1 MSEKEVIITENI
13 FLNTTDS
20 GIVELLKSRDFDGI
34 ANIIIEKAPLFIAAV
49 IIVVAGIVVS
59 RLIGKLVV
67 KGMSAKGV
75 DPSVHSFIKTI
86 VMFIVNLIFIL
97 SALSTLNIDVNSFVT
112 ALGAAG
118 VTAGLGL
125 QASISQFASG
135 IQILFNH
142 PFKSGDFIDI
152 GSVSGKVQ
160 EIKMMYTALI
170 TPDNKRVIIPN
181 STITSSNIINYNA
194 ENKRRLDL
202 VYSISYGDD
211 IAKAKNVLAEVIK
224 SNERIL
230 TDPEPIN
237 AVKEHAASSV
247 NLACLIWC
255 TADEYWDV
263 FYAMQENVKLAFDEN
278 GISIPYGQLDVHI
291 TKE

>member
-1 MSEKEVIITENI
+1 MNC
-13 FLNTTDS
+13 FYLNADETT
-20 GIVELLKSRDFDGI
+20 ILELIKSKDFDGI
-34 ANIIIEKAPLFIAAV
+34 ANRIIAKMPQFIAAV
-49 IIVVAGIVVS
+49 VIIVAGIVVS
-59 RLIGKLVV
+59 KLVGKLVV
-67 KGMSAKGV
+67 KAMSAKGV

-86 VMFIVNLIFIL
+86 VMFIVNLIFVL

-118 VTAGLGL
+118 VTAGIGL

-142 PFKSGDFIDI
+142 PFKSGDFVDI

-160 EIKMMYTALI
+160 EIKMMYTVLI

-202 VYSISYGDD
+202 VYSISYNDN
-211 IAKAKNVLAEVIK
+211 IARAKEVILDVVK
-224 SNERIL
+224 KNDLIL
-230 TDPEPIN
+230 PDPAPVI
-237 AVKEHAASSV
+237 AVKEHAASSI
-247 NLACLIWC
+247 NLACLVWC
-255 TADEYWDV
+255 SGDNYWDA
-263 FYAMQENVKLAFDEN
+263 FYSMQEMVKLAFDEN
-278 GISIPYGQLDVHI
+278 GISIPYGQVDVHI
-291 TKE
+291 VKE

>member
-1 MSEKEVIITENI
+1 MDY
-13 FLNTTDS
+13 FYLNADETT
-20 GIVELLKSRDFDGI
+20 ILELIKSKNFDGI
-34 ANIIIEKAPLFIAAV
+34 ANRIIAKMPQFIAAV
-49 IIVVAGIVVS
+49 VIIVAGIVVS
-59 RLIGKLVV
+59 KLIGKLVV
-67 KGMSAKGV
+67 KAMSAKGV

-86 VMFIVNLIFIL
+86 VMFIVNLIFVL

-118 VTAGLGL
+118 VTAGIGL

-142 PFKSGDFIDI
+142 PFKSGDFVDI

-160 EIKMMYTALI
+160 EIKMMYTVLI

-202 VYSISYGDD
+202 VYSISYNDD
-211 IAKAKNVLAEVIK
+211 IARAKEVILDVVK
-224 SNERIL
+224 KNDLIL
-230 TDPEPIN
+230 PDPAPVI
-237 AVKEHAASSV
+237 AVKEHAASSI
-247 NLACLIWC
+247 NLACLVWC
-255 TADEYWDV
+255 SGDNYWDA
-263 FYAMQENVKLAFDEN
+263 FYSMQEMVKLAFDKN
-278 GISIPYGQLDVHI
+278 GISIPYGQVDVHI
-291 TKE
+291 VKE

>member
-230 TDPEPIN
+230 TDPAPII
-237 AVKEHAASSV
+237 AVKEHAANSV